1 METETKN
8 SQILEEIKNL
18 KTDTSTNDLI
28 DDLDELF
35 SLAMTNPEFFK
46 LASERADN
54 LRYSVRLIQ
63 KFLLKI

>member
-28 DDLDELF
+28 DDLDEIF

-46 LASERADN
+46 LAPERADN